1 VERHIA
7 FTAIDP
13 GLCTEVVDFQLI
25 GEPREVSHSV
35 RSTRKAG
42 VSVYREVLGAW
53 AGVLKRVSHD
63 TPAFG
68 FAILVPKPDGKFRL
82 AINPTG
88 INKVTARDNP
98 HGGFMPP
105 SMIGRR
111 RLRRAIM

>member
-53 AGVLKRVSHD
+53 AGVLKRVFSRH
-63 TPAFG
+63 AC
-68 FAILVPKPDGKFRL
+68 
-82 AINPTG
+82 
-88 INKVTARDNP
+88 
-98 HGGFMPP
+98 
-105 SMIGRR
+105 
-111 RLRRAIM
+111 LRFCHPGAQA